1 MNLIFFR
8 IDNLVFNKKEVYDFI
23 PEKVSE
29 ELNMMAYIQYL
40 SEKNKSFDFKM
51 NKLIEK
57 TSLKYKIGEIK
68 YSSLLEKP
76 ALLYLI
82 PTNEDFDI
90 PPSKYD
96 EFYLAMDYQLSTIAR
111 MFSLCVDRKS
121 VV

>member
-90 PPSKYD
+90 PP
-96 EFYLAMDYQLSTIAR
+96 L
-111 MFSLCVDRKS
+111 
-121 VV
+121 